1 MAKGKVVQVI
11 GTVVDIEF
19 PPEELPGLYNAVEI
33 PMDGS
38 KLVLEVQQH
47 IGNNWVRCL
56 ALTPTEG
63 LKRGVEAIDTGRAL
77 AVPVGRGCLG
87 RLFSVFGEPL
97 DNLGEVK
104 AQEKWP
110 IHRPPPPFADQETT
124 PQMLETGLKVLD
136 MLLPR
141 YVEMEVYHAL
151 LETLASEQS
160 ARMVAMR
167 NATDNANELTQD
179 LTLAY
184 NKARQEMITKE
195 LLDMMGTKVALGE

>member
-63 LKRGVEAIDTGRAL
+63 LRRGVEAIDTGRAL

-87 RLFSVFGEPL
+87 RLLSVFGEPL

-124 PQMLETGLKVLD
+124 PQMLDTGLKVLD
-136 MLLPR
+136 LITPFTR
-141 YVEMEVYHAL
+141 GGKVGAYGGGGGGKTVIIMEL
-151 LETLASEQS
+151 
-160 ARMVAMR
+160 
-167 NATDNANELTQD
+167 
-179 LTLAY
+179 
-184 NKARQEMITKE
+184 I
-195 LLDMMGTKVALGE
+195 